1 MADKTKKRKT
11 GSISEEDVSTL
22 LQRYSAQTVLAL
34 LQEVAQVPEKKIDWN
49 AMVKNTTTGIS
60 NPREYQMLWRHLAY
74 RDDLVDSLSDAADP
88 LDEDSD
94 LEFELEAFPAV
105 SRETSS
111 EAAACVK
118 VLIAS
123 GTPND
128 SHLPNNSTIEAP
140 LTINIPNREKS
151 TAPSESSHLA
161 SCMQGTNITIP
172 VSVQK
177 QQLATVTCAE
187 KKRSNGSTGSNLPP
201 RRKRK
206 PWSAEEDMELIAAVQ
221 KCGERNWANIL
232 KGDFKGDRKP
242 SELSQRWATI
252 RKKQGNLNVGTSSQ
266 LSETQLAAAH
276 RAMSLALDM
285 PLGDNLKAAISTCL
299 ATALSRKLDR
309 HLGGKLV
316 ASLVKQS
323 GTASNSTVGNS
334 THPAFAETSSIG
346 IPSSKRPSSN
356 PTQTPGSMVEAAAVA
371 AGARVVKPSVASSQ
385 IEAARSQN
393 AVRTIA
399 GGGSMIKSLATG
411 LSNQLP
417 SNVHFIRNGLAKAP
431 IINHSPTMMN
441 TSKPGEARQAQVP
454 TAGLARTVAE
464 VTVSNSE
471 NVMQENVQKD
481 KAALSGDAPKE
492 EIREAQVAL
501 VGNQSE
507 EKVEENQGSF
517 LGNASKENIQAN
529 GASVPSRAPIGPTKD
544 D

>member
-74 RDDLVDSLSDAADP
+74 RVDLVDSLSDAADP
-88 LDEDSD
+88 LDDDSD
-94 LEFELEAFPAV
+94 LEFDLEAFPAV

-151 TAPSESSHLA
+151 TAPSEGSHLA
-161 SCMQGTNITIP
+161 SSMQGTNITIP
-172 VSVQK
+172 VTVQK

-187 KKRSNGSTGSNLPP
+187 KKRTNGSTGSNLPP

-285 PLGDNLKAAISTCL
+285 PLGGDNLKAVIST
-299 ATALSRKLDR
+299 
-309 HLGGKLV
+309 GGKLV

-323 GTASNSTVGNS
+323 GTVSNSTVGNS
-334 THPAFAETSSIG
+334 THPAFVETSSIG

-371 AGARVVKPSVASSQ
+371 AGARVVKPSVALSQ

-431 IINHSPTMMN
+431 IINHSPTMTN
-441 TSKPGEARQAQVP
+441 TSKPGEGQQAQVP

-464 VTVSNSE
+464 VTVSSSE

-481 KAALSGDAPKE
+481 EAAISGDAPKE

-507 EKVEENQGSF
+507 ERVEENQASF
-517 LGNASKENIQAN
+517 LGNASKENNQAN
-529 GASVPSRAPIGPTKD
+529 GASIPSRAPIGPTKD